1 MAQVKWQGKQV
12 HGVERLEEQCNL
24 LNGMDTV
31 LAIFAL
37 NETLIEQ
44 EHLRL
49 GIINESSIMKLIES
63 YRQGSVRDPKVFN
76 LEYDRKN
83 FGQSYGCGRNANSL
97 TVFHRKASFGR
108 NGPFRPK

>member
-1 MAQVKWQGKQV
+1 MAQGKWQGKQV
-12 HGVERLEEQCNL
+12 HGVERFGEQCNL

-83 FGQSYGCGRNANSL
+83 FGQSYGCGRNAN
-97 TVFHRKASFGR
+97 
-108 NGPFRPK
+108 RP